1 MCYVKLYFCLLVLF
15 LDSTLRRKQK
25 RYILLVKRIKLLSL
39 LWKVGKSCLCFLY
52 CAHQDTHYFFCF
64 TCFLSSNNLKIW
76 TFAKAVGIVLSKH
89 DLSAKNHSSVVKDDS
104 LRILGPIPRG
114 NSKQR
119 NYVTWRCT
127 DGFDSMVVSVIMRN
141 REGVYHLYKLTFKS
155 MKEWTLTD
163 SKPTRIKEAQKIG

>member
-1 MCYVKLYFCLLVLF
+1 MK
-15 LDSTLRRKQK
+15 SGK
-25 RYILLVKRIKLLSL
+25 ILSL
-39 LWKVGKSCLCFLY
+39 FFVLCKSGYTLL
-52 CAHQDTHYFFCF
+52 FCF

-76 TFAKAVGIVLSKH
+76 TFAKEAVGIVLSKH

-127 DGFDSMVVSVIMRN
+127 DGFDSMVVSVIMRH